1 MKHALIKRV
10 LSLFLPAAI
19 VLLSAGC
26 SKAPRADSSIKMTG
40 MYFDTIVSVEVWGTN
55 DESILEHCKEMCT
68 RYEQLFSRTIDT
80 SDVSRINAAGG
91 LPVEVD
97 PETAELLEMGL
108 HYGKLSEGRFDITIA
123 PLSELWDVKNNPG
136 NIPDQEAIDEARSH
150 VNYENVILDQNTVT
164 LTDPKAAIDLGGIA
178 KGFIADKLKVYLTG
192 KGIEHALISLGGNI
206 VAVGGRP
213 NGQPFHIG
221 IQKPFAE
228 TNEAITTVEISGQS
242 VVSSG
247 TYERYFEKDGK
258 IYHHLLDPAAGYPY
272 DNHLLQV
279 TIISDASA
287 DGDALSTACFGL
299 GLEKGTA
306 LIESLDNIRAIF
318 VTDDYKLHYAN

>member
-1 MKHALIKRV
+1 MKHTLIKRA

-19 VLLSAGC
+19 VLLSTGC
-26 SKAPRADSSIKMTG
+26 SKVPRADSSIKMTG
-40 MYFDTIVSVEVWGTN
+40 MYFDTIVSVEVWGTA
-55 DESILEHCKEMCT
+55 DESILDHCKEMCT

-91 LPVEVD
+91 TPVEID

-108 HYGKLSEGRFDITIA
+108 YYGELSNGRFDITIA

-136 NIPDQEAIDEARSH
+136 NIPDQETIDEARSH

-178 KGFIADKLKVYLTG
+178 KGFIADKLKAYLTG
-192 KGIEHALISLGGNI
+192 KGIDHALISLGGNI

-247 TYERYFEKDGK
+247 TYERYFKKDGK
-258 IYHHLLDPAAGYPY
+258 IYHHLLDPGTGYPY

-318 VTDDYKLHYAN
+318 VTDDYALHYAN

>member
-1 MKHALIKRV
+1 MKHTLIKRA

-19 VLLSAGC
+19 VLLSTGC
-26 SKAPRADSSIKMTG
+26 SKVPRADSSIKMTG
-40 MYFDTIVSVEVWGTN
+40 MYFDTIVSVEVWGTA
-55 DESILEHCKEMCT
+55 DESILDHCKEMCT

-80 SDVSRINAAGG
+80 SDISRINAAGG
-91 LPVEVD
+91 TPVEID
-97 PETAELLEMGL
+97 TETAELLEMGL
-108 HYGKLSEGRFDITIA
+108 YYGELSNGRFDITIA

-136 NIPDQEAIDEARSH
+136 NIPDQETIDEARSH

-178 KGFIADKLKVYLTG
+178 KGFIADKLKAYLTG
-192 KGIEHALISLGGNI
+192 KGIDHALISLGGNI

-247 TYERYFEKDGK
+247 TYERYFKKDGK
-258 IYHHLLDPAAGYPY
+258 IYHHLLDPGTGYPY

-318 VTDDYKLHYAN
+318 VTDDYALHYAN

>member
-1 MKHALIKRV
+1 MKHTLIKRA

-19 VLLSAGC
+19 VLLSTGC
-26 SKAPRADSSIKMTG
+26 SKVPRADSSIKMTG
-40 MYFDTIVSVEVWGTN
+40 MYFDTIVSVEVWGTA
-55 DESILEHCKEMCT
+55 DESILDHCKEMCT

-80 SDVSRINAAGG
+80 SDVSRINAAG
-91 LPVEVD
+91 EID

-108 HYGKLSEGRFDITIA
+108 YYGELSYGRFDITIA

-136 NIPDQEAIDEARSH
+136 NIPDQETIDEARSH

-178 KGFIADKLKVYLTG
+178 KGFIADKLKAYLTG
-192 KGIEHALISLGGNI
+192 KGIDHALISLGGNI

-247 TYERYFEKDGK
+247 TYERYFKKDGK
-258 IYHHLLDPAAGYPY
+258 IYHHLLDPGTGYPY

-318 VTDDYKLHYAN
+318 VTDDYALHYAN

>member
-1 MKHALIKRV
+1 MKHTLIKRA

-19 VLLSAGC
+19 VLLSTGC
-26 SKAPRADSSIKMTG
+26 SKVPRADSSIKMTG
-40 MYFDTIVSVEVWGTN
+40 MYFDTIVSVEVWGTA
-55 DESILEHCKEMCT
+55 DESILDHCKEMCT

-80 SDVSRINAAGG
+80 SDISRINAAGG
-91 LPVEVD
+91 TPVEID
-97 PETAELLEMGL
+97 TETAELLEMGL
-108 HYGKLSEGRFDITIA
+108 YYGELSNGRFDITIA

-136 NIPDQEAIDEARSH
+136 NIPDQETIDEARSH

-178 KGFIADKLKVYLTG
+178 KGFIADKLKAYLTG
-192 KGIEHALISLGGNI
+192 KGIDHALISLGGNI

-247 TYERYFEKDGK
+247 TYERYFKKDGK
-258 IYHHLLDPAAGYPY
+258 IYHHLLDPGTGYPY

-318 VTDDYKLHYAN
+318 VTDDYALHYAS

>member
-1 MKHALIKRV
+1 MKHTLIKRA

-19 VLLSAGC
+19 VLLSTGC
-26 SKAPRADSSIKMTG
+26 SKVPRADSSIKMTG
-40 MYFDTIVSVEVWGTN
+40 MYFDTIVSVEVWGTA
-55 DESILEHCKEMCT
+55 DESILDHCKEMCT

-91 LPVEVD
+91 TPVEID

-108 HYGKLSEGRFDITIA
+108 YYGELSNGRFDITIA

-136 NIPDQEAIDEARSH
+136 NIPDQETIDEARSH

-178 KGFIADKLKVYLTG
+178 KGFIADKLKAYLTG
-192 KGIEHALISLGGNI
+192 KGIDHALISLGGNI

-247 TYERYFEKDGK
+247 TYERYFKKDGK
-258 IYHHLLDPAAGYPY
+258 IYHHLLDPGTGYPY
-272 DNHLLQV
+272 VNHLLQV

-318 VTDDYKLHYAN
+318 VTDDYALHYAN